1 MLKVAFVTNSLTG
14 GGAERSVNLLV
25 NELSR
30 RKLNVSLIPINSSSD
45 DLVVPNCS
53 IVSLNRKWNS
63 GFLRTFYHLI
73 HFNYVLLKLKP
84 DLIVL
89 NCELP
94 ELFGALTIRKSKI
107 IVVEHSKIA
116 WRDRKLLGAI
126 IRLILVVRSAK
137 WVAVSPKLQ
146 IRIAGRAIQSQII
159 ENPVIRL
166 QKLRNNNYSN
176 AKLKRLVYVGRLS
189 PEKNFNIVLDIAKET
204 LFELIAIGDGPLME
218 NFKLQSKE
226 NKLKISFLGQKKN
239 PWDFIKT
246 GDLLVIPSKSE
257 GDGLVLLEG
266 MQLGLPILLSDISD
280 FRRFN
285 LNAINYCKTQSTFIL
300 KMERNKHN
308 LNKLVI
314 KESICRKILQKREI
328 SLIAN
333 RWENYLDKV
342 MVND

>member
-1 MLKVAFVTNSLTG
+1 LAQCI
-14 GGAERSVNLLV
+14 E
-25 NELSR
+25 
-30 RKLNVSLIPINSSSD
+30 
-45 DLVVPNCS
+45 
-53 IVSLNRKWNS
+53 
-63 GFLRTFYHLI
+63 
-73 HFNYVLLKLKP
+73 
-84 DLIVL
+84 
-89 NCELP
+89 
-94 ELFGALTIRKSKI
+94 
-107 IVVEHSKIA
+107 
-116 WRDRKLLGAI
+116 
-126 IRLILVVRSAK
+126 
-137 WVAVSPKLQ
+137 
-146 IRIAGRAIQSQII
+146 QII

-166 QKLRNNNYSN
+166 QKLRNNNYSK

-189 PEKNFNIVLDIAKET
+189 PEKNFNIVMDIARET
-204 LFELIAIGDGPLME
+204 LFELIAIGDGPLIE
-218 NFKLQSKE
+218 DFKLQSKK

-239 PWDFIKT
+239 PWDFIKV

-285 LNAINYCKTQSTFIL
+285 LNAINYCETRSTFIS
-300 KMERNKHN
+300 KIEKNKHN
-308 LNKLVI
+308 LDKLVI